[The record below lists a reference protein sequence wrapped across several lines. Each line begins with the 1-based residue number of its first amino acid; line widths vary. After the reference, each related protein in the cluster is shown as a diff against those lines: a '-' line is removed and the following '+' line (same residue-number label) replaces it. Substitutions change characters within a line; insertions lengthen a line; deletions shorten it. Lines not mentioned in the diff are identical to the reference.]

1 MKHFFTL
8 LSFNLVVSIFYAII
22 QGFSSFS
29 FINSFFIIGMIY
41 FLFGCLCFV
50 WERGFFNLTT
60 YSFNKVLHQIHKSRI
75 IIEDSPE
82 RWKNSKFLNQR
93 KISIDKRGSVGERFF
108 ARELCSDVISGG

>member
-8 LSFNLVVSIFYAII
+8 LSFNLVISIFYTII

-41 FLFGCLCFV
+41 FLFGCVCFV

-60 YSFNKVLHQIHKSRI
+60 YSFNKVQHQIHKSRG
-75 IIEDSPE
+75 IIEDSDVVTLDDYIN
-82 RWKNSKFLNQR
+82 RKNKFYLTNHLLICGAF
-93 KISIDKRGSVGERFF
+93 ISTLSI
-108 ARELCSDVISGG
+108 VISFIYI